1 MIDHLHHNICILM
14 LAAAITEYDHG
25 NQHLVIQV

>member
-1 MIDHLHHNICILM
+1 M
-14 LAAAITEYDHG
+14 LAAAIAEYDHG